1 MTQRIAPTALARGLS
16 ALALAAAFAAPAGA
30 APAPADSASPEATP
44 ARIHPLVG
52 VEFTR
57 TIRGSQVAVS
67 NPDGSSATGSL
78 SGRYEALVGAE
89 FPVDPNGL
97 AVRVT
102 AGIHT
107 SAALARSAGGTE
119 HFTRFP
125 LEATLWYPLSDAAHV
140 GGGARYPLNSHF
152 TGAGRNT
159 HDGLTATP
167 GWLVGLDYRLAPH
180 VWLDMRYVY
189 ERYEQTSGNDMDASH
204 WGVGLLAIY

>member
-44 ARIHPLVG
+44 AWIHPLVG
-52 VEFTR
+52 ALFTG
-57 TIRGSQVAVS
+57 TISENKSTVT
-67 NPDGSSATGSL
+67 NPDASTASGSL
-78 SGRYEALVGAE
+78 SGRYEALAGAE

-97 AVRVT
+97 TLRLT

-107 SAALARSAGGTE
+107 SAAFTGSGGDE

-125 LEATLWYPLSDAAHV
+125 LEATLWYPLGDAARI
-140 GGGARYPLNSHF
+140 GAGARYAMRARF
-152 TGAGRNT
+152 TGAGQKT
-159 HDGLTATP
+159 SDGISVTP
-167 GWLVGLDYRLAPH
+167 GWLVGVDYRLLPH
-180 VWLDMRYVY
+180 LWLDMRYVY
-189 ERYEQTSGNDMDASH
+189 ERFERAKGGDLEASH